1 MRVRCAPGLL
11 CGASSWTQVHRYRSE
26 QRRQNKEG
34 DLIGHH
40 RNNEEPYAVPTGRS
54 FDGKGNA
61 DDEEQR
67 REHRLKQKK
76 TLRPSRSGIVCP
88 RLLRSFHF
96 EA

>member
-1 MRVRCAPGLL
+1 
-11 CGASSWTQVHRYRSE
+11 VHRCRSE

-61 DDEEQR
+61 DDEEQAAN
-67 REHRLKQKK
+67 
-76 TLRPSRSGIVCP
+76 I
-88 RLLRSFHF
+88 
-96 EA
+96 A